1 MSEKKYSVASM
12 SPRIDQFLRPLL
24 RQAGFKLDYEIAEG
38 ESVNPDFENPEVVV
52 RFAGSDVDLVLANK
66 AELLLALEYITM
78 EALHVPSEDHSRISF
93 DAQDYRALRI
103 EELRL
108 SAVAAAEKVKGT
120 GVPFKFNPMNSRE
133 RRVIHLALRNESEV
147 RSESTGHG
155 GFRQVVIY
163 PAGMASLPEAPPP
176 AYQSAGRPQGR
187 GGGGR
192 PRTQSR
198 GRY

>member
-1 MSEKKYSVASM
+1 VSEKKYTVGSM
-12 SPRIDQFLRPLL
+12 GPRIDQFLKPLL
-24 RQAGFKLDYEIAEG
+24 RQAGFQADYEVTEG

-52 RFAGSDVDLVLANK
+52 RFSGPDVDRLLANK
-66 AELLLALEYITM
+66 AELMLALEYITM
-78 EALHVPSEDHSRISF
+78 EALRMPSEDHSRLSF

-108 SAVAAAEKVKGT
+108 SAATAAEKVKRT
-120 GVPFKFNPMNSRE
+120 GQPFKFNPMNSRE
-133 RRVIHLALRNESEV
+133 RRVIHMALRNESEV

-176 AYQSAGRPQGR
+176 AYQSAGRPQSRGGRSRAQGR
-187 GGGGR
+187 GR
-192 PRTQSR
+192 S
-198 GRY
+198 

>member
-1 MSEKKYSVASM
+1 MSEKKYAVASTG
-12 SPRIDQFLRPLL
+12 PRIDQFLRPLL
-24 RQAGFKLDYEIAEG
+24 RQAGFHLDFEIAEG

-52 RFAGSDVDLVLANK
+52 RFAGRDVDVLLANK

-78 EALHVPSEDHSRISF
+78 EALRMPSEDHSRLSF

-108 SAVAAAEKVKGT
+108 SAVAAADKVKRT

-133 RRVIHLALRNESEV
+133 RRVIHLALRNENEV

-155 GFRQVVIY
+155 GYRQVVIY

-176 AYQSAGRPQGR
+176 PHYQSAGRPQGR
-187 GGGGR
+187 GNR
-192 PRTQSR
+192 SRAQTR
-198 GRY
+198 GRS